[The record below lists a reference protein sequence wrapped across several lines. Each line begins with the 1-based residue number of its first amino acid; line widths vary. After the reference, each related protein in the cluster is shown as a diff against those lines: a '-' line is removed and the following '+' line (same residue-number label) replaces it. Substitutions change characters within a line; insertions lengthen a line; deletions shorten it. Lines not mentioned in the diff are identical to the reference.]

1 MHTEVGP
8 NSKELVSWVFVAV
21 PPSGAA
27 EYDKTHLSVDTWS
40 KVDKVFV
47 LVVDGA
53 HRSASKANKRRER
66 GGEALG
72 VHGVR
77 AVWPTF
83 FFGAM
88 WASKRRHAQPHPCV
102 TCDLSIE
109 IEIHRN

>member
-27 EYDKTHLSVDTWS
+27 EYDTHLPVDTWS

-53 HRSASKANKRRER
+53 HRSASKTNKLRER
-66 GGEALG
+66 GGG
-72 VHGVR
+72 IGC
-77 AVWPTF
+77 VWS
-83 FFGAM
+83 A
-88 WASKRRHAQPHPCV
+88 RRVAHLFLWGDVGKQEKACTATPPHR
-102 TCDLSIE
+102 L
-109 IEIHRN
+109 

>member
-66 GGEALG
+66 GGGGIGCAWS
-72 VHGVR
+72 
-77 AVWPTF
+77 A
-83 FFGAM
+83 
-88 WASKRRHAQPHPCV
+88 RRVAHLFLWGDVGKQEKACTTTPLRH
-102 TCDLSIE
+102 L
-109 IEIHRN
+109 